1 MDRGFFI
8 AEIETCSDM
17 MYRVAWS
24 ILRNEADVQ
33 DALQDAVLKAWEKRD
48 KLREEKYFR
57 TWMTRILIN
66 VCYDTQRMHRKIVES
81 CAFLHFRSDQ
91 QAFAFDLSHFRF
103 DVPAAADSQG
113 VCGYISAVE
122 SQHAGDGIPEGGFAV
137 TSIAV
142 CDDERLHKNFPDSSK
157 AADHLYIVDK
167 LLIFLKNQIQIILP
181 ELRSFTSG

>member
-48 KLREEKYFR
+48 KLQEKKYFR

-66 VCYDTQRMHRKIVES
+66 VCYDTQRMHRKIVPLDEIPVQS
-81 CAFLHFRSDQ
+81 SSAPDP
-91 QAFAFDLSHFRF
+91 DLAMALEALPEKLRLPLVLCYSEGMTYEE
-103 DVPAAADSQG
+103 AAD
-113 VCGYISAVE
+113 VLR
-122 SQHAGDGIPEGGFAV
+122 IPMTTLRG
-137 TSIAV
+137 
-142 CDDERLHKNFPDSSK
+142 RLRRGKK
-157 AADHLYIVDK
+157 
-167 LLIFLKNQIQIILP
+167 
-181 ELRSFTSG
+181 ELRKELDAE

>member
-1 MDRGFFI
+1 MDRAFFI

-66 VCYDTQRMHRKIVES
+66 VCYDTQRIHRKIVPLDKIPVQS
-81 CAFLHFRSDQ
+81 SSAPDP
-91 QAFAFDLSHFRF
+91 DL
-103 DVPAAADSQG
+103 AMALEA
-113 VCGYISAVE
+113 
-122 SQHAGDGIPEGGFAV
+122 
-137 TSIAV
+137 
-142 CDDERLHKNFPDSSK
+142 
-157 AADHLYIVDK
+157 LYR
-167 LLIFLKNQIQIILP
+167 IF
-181 ELRSFTSG
+181 

>member
-8 AEIETCSDM
+8 AEIEICSDM

-66 VCYDTQRMHRKIVES
+66 VCYDTQRMHRKIVPLDKIPVQS
-81 CAFLHFRSDQ
+81 SSAPDP
-91 QAFAFDLSHFRF
+91 DLAMALEALPEKLRLPLVLCYSEGMTYEE
-103 DVPAAADSQG
+103 AAD
-113 VCGYISAVE
+113 VLR
-122 SQHAGDGIPEGGFAV
+122 IPMTTLRGRIRRG
-137 TSIAV
+137 
-142 CDDERLHKNFPDSSK
+142 KK
-157 AADHLYIVDK
+157 
-167 LLIFLKNQIQIILP
+167 
-181 ELRSFTSG
+181 ELRKELDAE